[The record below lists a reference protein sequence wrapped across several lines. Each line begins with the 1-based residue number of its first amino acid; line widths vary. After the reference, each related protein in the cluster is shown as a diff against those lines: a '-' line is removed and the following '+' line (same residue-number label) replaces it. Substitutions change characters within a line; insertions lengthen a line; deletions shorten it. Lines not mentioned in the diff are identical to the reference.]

1 MAYSLSGE
9 FYEACDCE
17 VVCSCWTGVA
27 PDMGVCTGLYA
38 WHITAG
44 TVDGLDVAGCIA
56 MLIFNGT
63 TCDSVRHVM
72 LLVHGSTK
80 AKRDALDAAIR
91 IGPWADVVRLDQ
103 PPAAVPPHPTVT
115 MLPAI
120 HATITVI
127 PLVGS
132 NVAISATA
140 TDIVAEATCHFDGF
154 TLQGGPANN
163 LIQRSVG
170 GNAPVAISAG
180 KVFTNANG
188 SGLNLLATTIPVD
201 ASEQPYTFDLD
212 ITDVSAVRGN
222 FSYVWP

>member
-1 MAYSLSGE
+1 MTYSLSGD

-44 TVDGLDVAGCIA
+44 TVDGLDVAGCSA

-72 LLVHGSTK
+72 LLVHGDTK

-91 IGPWADVVRLDQ
+91 VGPWADVVCLDQ
-103 PPAAVPPHPTVT
+103 PPAPQPPTVI

-120 HATITVI
+120 PATITADSQW
-127 PLVGS
+127 GN

-140 TDIVAEATCHFDGF
+140 TDIVAEATCRFDGF

-170 GNAPVAISAG
+170 GNAPVAISVG
-180 KVFTNANG
+180 QVVTNANG
-188 SGLNLLATTIPVD
+188 SGLNLLATTADTP
-201 ASEQPYTFDLD
+201 PYTFDLD

>member
-1 MAYSLSGE
+1 MTYSLSGE

-44 TVDGLDVAGCIA
+44 TVDDVDVAGCSA

-63 TCDSVRHVM
+63 TCDSVNHVM
-72 LLVHGSTK
+72 LLVHGDTQ

-91 IGPWADVVRLDQ
+91 VGPWADVVRLVQ
-103 PPAAVPPHPTVT
+103 PPLAVPPSPPMTMPT
-115 MLPAI
+115 AI
-120 HATITVI
+120 HATITVA
-127 PLVGS
+127 PLAGG

-140 TDIVAEATCHFDGF
+140 IDIVAEATCRFDGF

-163 LIQRSVG
+163 LIQHSVG
-170 GNAPVAISAG
+170 GNAPVAISVG
-180 KVFTNANG
+180 QVVTNNITG
-188 SGLNLLATTIPVD
+188 SGLNLLATTADTP
-201 ASEQPYTFDLD
+201 PYTFDLD